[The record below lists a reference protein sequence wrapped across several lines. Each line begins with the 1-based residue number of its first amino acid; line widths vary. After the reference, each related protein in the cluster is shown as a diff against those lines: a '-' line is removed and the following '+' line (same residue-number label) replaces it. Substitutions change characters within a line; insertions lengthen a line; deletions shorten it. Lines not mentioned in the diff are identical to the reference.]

1 MKYLLFMSGKLI
13 YLFLPKNI
21 PYIISAVFFKS
32 LVFFGNLKQIFKLS
46 FHISANGD
54 KSWILRLFRHLSY
67 WEILGISLCFT
78 DNFQFKSSTAVV
90 KALIRLCRRTLHFS
104 LCGIVGRMGVIVQR
118 HRDVGVSHDIL
129 QRLGVHIC
137 VCYPLILGMVYVTVI
152 FFITFSSLSNVL
164 V

>member
-67 WEILGISLCFT
+67 REILGISWCF
-78 DNFQFKSSTAVV
+78 SA
-90 KALIRLCRRTLHFS
+90 
-104 LCGIVGRMGVIVQR
+104 
-118 HRDVGVSHDIL
+118 
-129 QRLGVHIC
+129 
-137 VCYPLILGMVYVTVI
+137 
-152 FFITFSSLSNVL
+152 
-164 V
+164 